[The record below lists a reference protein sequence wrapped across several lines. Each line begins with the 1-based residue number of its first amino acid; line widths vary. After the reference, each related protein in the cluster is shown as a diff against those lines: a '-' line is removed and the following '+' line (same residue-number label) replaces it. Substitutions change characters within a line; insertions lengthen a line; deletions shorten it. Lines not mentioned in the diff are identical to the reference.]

1 MEFYGTLGDSCRDE
15 ETLYEMFRAGMT
27 GVRLN
32 LSHQGLEQCR
42 ELLEGACWPAA
53 RRAGVKARLI
63 VDLQGPEVRVGRLE
77 RPVELVQG
85 GWTLL
90 GAGGIPVPKEVLRQA
105 QAGDQLALDDSALL
119 LEAEE
124 VREDGLWCR
133 VLRGGL
139 LESRKS
145 LALLGREVDLP
156 TLTAQDLE
164 NLALA
169 GEMGVTD
176 VLQPFVRGREDVE
189 RLRRVLREFG
199 LGQVRIMAKIENRRG
214 MERLDEIM
222 QAADQ
227 ICIARGDL
235 GNSMPLWQLPAAQK
249 QIARRCRQA
258 GKPFYVVTQ
267 LLWSM
272 QEREVPTRA
281 EVCDIYN
288 AVLDGSCALMLTGET
303 AVGKHPVQAMD
314 YLVKTALQAFAG
326 LS

>member
-42 ELLEGACWPAA
+42 ELLEGAYWPAA

-90 GAGGIPVPKEVLRQA
+90 GAGGIPVPKEVLSQA

-258 GKPFYVVTQ
+258 CKPFYVVTQ

-314 YLVKTALQAFAG
+314 YLVKTALQALAG